1 MVVRGMKTLKP
12 GVLQTPPAGYAS
24 TLGNFDTGEHSENM
38 RWADFNGLLTGV
50 VGFQPGWDPWAKMSR
65 GEVAQV
71 LWNTMALLP

>member
-1 MVVRGMKTLKP
+1 
-12 GVLQTPPAGYAS
+12 
-24 TLGNFDTGEHSENM
+24 M

-50 VGFQPGWDPWAKMSR
+50 TGFQAGWDPWAQMSR